1 MSIELAQ
8 RIAMAAGEKAK
19 QFGKEI
25 SIAVVDE
32 SGHLVYFARG
42 NSCGF
47 ISFETAK
54 GKASM
59 AAGFRR
65 PTSSLVEASR
75 ENPAF
80 WMEAA
85 SKLNGIIGAGGYPI
99 TSDGVL
105 IGAIG
110 CGGATSEEDHLCA
123 EAAAAAIS
131 T

>member
-1 MSIELAQ
+1 VRKFSKEENMDSQVKVPHRRMSMELAQ
-8 RIAMAAGEKAK
+8 RAAMAAGEKAK

-42 NSCGF
+42 NSSGF
-47 ISFETAK
+47 ISFET
-54 GKASM
+54 S
-59 AAGFRR
+59 
-65 PTSSLVEASR
+65 
-75 ENPAF
+75 N
-80 WMEAA
+80 
-85 SKLNGIIGAGGYPI
+85 
-99 TSDGVL
+99 DGVL

>member
-1 MSIELAQ
+1 VRKFSKEENMDSRVKVPHRPMTIELAQ
-8 RIAMAAGEKAK
+8 RAAMAAGEKTK

-65 PTSSLVEASR
+65 PTRWWRPVERTQLSGWGR
-75 ENPAF
+75 PQN
-80 WMEAA
+80 
-85 SKLNGIIGAGGYPI
+85 
-99 TSDGVL
+99 
-105 IGAIG
+105 
-110 CGGATSEEDHLCA
+110 
-123 EAAAAAIS
+123 
-131 T
+131 